1 MLDQGVAPD
10 GQQAAMGM
18 LGLMPIAVLVGGIP
32 ALAIVSFVAWPTLI
46 ICRDLFGV
54 TGRTAL
60 FPAAAISTLASV
72 ILFLLLIPN
81 EAITLR
87 LLVPTLGSLAGTA
100 AFWPFLIQR

>member
-1 MLDQGVAPD
+1 
-10 GQQAAMGM
+10 MGM

-60 FPAAAISTLASV
+60 LSASAISTLASV
-72 ILFLLLIPN
+72 ALFLFLFPN
-81 EAITLR
+81 EAIALR
-87 LLVPTLGSLAGTA
+87 LLVPILGSLAGIA
-100 AFWPFLIQR
+100 AFWPFLIRR